1 MPKRKTIINFTFN
14 GEIRQI
20 IPDFQKLN
28 LEHKY
33 DIDIGMTALAG
44 FICIHG
50 FKKRAKN
57 IQIKCFTN
65 VGETVAKFFIT
76 FVICLVETK
85 AAESPHTY
93 YSTYEKKVL
102 SVKKRLLEILNHNI
116 QIKQS
121 NQARLPASGDENER
135 CGEISAI
142 HKCMVCGNTY
152 PLYHSCHRIECPI
165 CYKSAAARI
174 GQHASVKIRANIK
187 AIDKEITP
195 KPAKDVYR
203 RNQKDAGLW
212 DQAYNKTEVEKLHA
226 ILKHGGVRHLVVS
239 VPPNE
244 REKWQE
250 FSNRL
255 SRNSE

>member
-50 FKKRAKN
+50 FKKRTKH
-57 IQIKCFTN
+57 IPIKCFTN

-102 SVKKRLLEILNHNI
+102 SVKKRLLEILI
-116 QIKQS
+116 FFLIS
-121 NQARLPASGDENER
+121 FFPFFSGVSLPLSCRKFSRDSTSSCRVFSG
-135 CGEISAI
+135 AI
-142 HKCMVCGNTY
+142 
-152 PLYHSCHRIECPI
+152 
-165 CYKSAAARI
+165 
-174 GQHASVKIRANIK
+174 
-187 AIDKEITP
+187 
-195 KPAKDVYR
+195 
-203 RNQKDAGLW
+203 
-212 DQAYNKTEVEKLHA
+212 
-226 ILKHGGVRHLVVS
+226 
-239 VPPNE
+239 
-244 REKWQE
+244 
-250 FSNRL
+250 
-255 SRNSE
+255 

>member
-50 FKKRAKN
+50 FKKRTKN
-57 IQIKCFTN
+57 IPIKCFTN

-102 SVKKRLLEILNHNI
+102 SVEKKRLLEILAVFDF
-116 QIKQS
+116 S
-121 NQARLPASGDENER
+121 F
-135 CGEISAI
+135 
-142 HKCMVCGNTY
+142 
-152 PLYHSCHRIECPI
+152 
-165 CYKSAAARI
+165 
-174 GQHASVKIRANIK
+174 
-187 AIDKEITP
+187 
-195 KPAKDVYR
+195 
-203 RNQKDAGLW
+203 
-212 DQAYNKTEVEKLHA
+212 
-226 ILKHGGVRHLVVS
+226 VS
-239 VPPNE
+239 VI
-244 REKWQE
+244 
-250 FSNRL
+250 
-255 SRNSE
+255 NSPSFGTSCSIRD

>member
-50 FKKRAKN
+50 FKKRAKH
-57 IQIKCFTN
+57 IPIKCFTN

-102 SVKKRLLEILNHNI
+102 SVKK
-116 QIKQS
+116 K
-121 NQARLPASGDENER
+121 
-135 CGEISAI
+135 
-142 HKCMVCGNTY
+142 
-152 PLYHSCHRIECPI
+152 
-165 CYKSAAARI
+165 
-174 GQHASVKIRANIK
+174 
-187 AIDKEITP
+187 
-195 KPAKDVYR
+195 
-203 RNQKDAGLW
+203 
-212 DQAYNKTEVEKLHA
+212 
-226 ILKHGGVRHLVVS
+226 VV
-239 VPPNE
+239 
-244 REKWQE
+244 
-250 FSNRL
+250 
-255 SRNSE
+255 RNSHFSFFLTQSGVMGFAVKFRDGVQRFESLIRYHIIPRS

>member
-50 FKKRAKN
+50 FKKRAKH
-57 IQIKCFTN
+57 IPIKCFTN

-102 SVKKRLLEILNHNI
+102 SVKK
-116 QIKQS
+116 K
-121 NQARLPASGDENER
+121 
-135 CGEISAI
+135 
-142 HKCMVCGNTY
+142 
-152 PLYHSCHRIECPI
+152 
-165 CYKSAAARI
+165 
-174 GQHASVKIRANIK
+174 
-187 AIDKEITP
+187 
-195 KPAKDVYR
+195 
-203 RNQKDAGLW
+203 
-212 DQAYNKTEVEKLHA
+212 
-226 ILKHGGVRHLVVS
+226 VV
-239 VPPNE
+239 
-244 REKWQE
+244 
-250 FSNRL
+250 
-255 SRNSE
+255 RNSQVVRNSLFFLFFKTTSCIRITNTLVCDAYHISFPTPAI

>member
-50 FKKRAKN
+50 FKKRAKH
-57 IQIKCFTN
+57 IPIKCFTN

-102 SVKKRLLEILNHNI
+102 SVGKKRVVRNSH
-116 QIKQS
+116 
-121 NQARLPASGDENER
+121 
-135 CGEISAI
+135 
-142 HKCMVCGNTY
+142 TFF
-152 PLYHSCHRIECPI
+152 
-165 CYKSAAARI
+165 
-174 GQHASVKIRANIK
+174 
-187 AIDKEITP
+187 KEI
-195 KPAKDVYR
+195 
-203 RNQKDAGLW
+203 
-212 DQAYNKTEVEKLHA
+212 EKS
-226 ILKHGGVRHLVVS
+226 G
-239 VPPNE
+239 
-244 REKWQE
+244 
-250 FSNRL
+250 
-255 SRNSE
+255 

>member
-1 MPKRKTIINFTFN
+1 MYQRLIRTCAPEITRSLNCRVFCQDTQEFARSNLAHRFGLTPSLTMPKRKTIINFTFN

-50 FKKRAKN
+50 FKKRAKH
-57 IQIKCFTN
+57 IPIKCFTN

-102 SVKKRLLEILNHNI
+102 SVKK
-116 QIKQS
+116 K
-121 NQARLPASGDENER
+121 
-135 CGEISAI
+135 
-142 HKCMVCGNTY
+142 
-152 PLYHSCHRIECPI
+152 
-165 CYKSAAARI
+165 
-174 GQHASVKIRANIK
+174 
-187 AIDKEITP
+187 
-195 KPAKDVYR
+195 
-203 RNQKDAGLW
+203 
-212 DQAYNKTEVEKLHA
+212 
-226 ILKHGGVRHLVVS
+226 VV
-239 VPPNE
+239 
-244 REKWQE
+244 
-250 FSNRL
+250 
-255 SRNSE
+255 RNSRVFILFSGEERQLPVLQ